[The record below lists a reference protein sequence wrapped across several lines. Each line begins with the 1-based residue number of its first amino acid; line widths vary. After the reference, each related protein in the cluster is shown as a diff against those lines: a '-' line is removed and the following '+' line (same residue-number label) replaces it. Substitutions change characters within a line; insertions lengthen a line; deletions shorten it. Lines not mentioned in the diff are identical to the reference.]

1 MSLLLL
7 VFLLSSSCSVVNETS
22 DVDFSENKKIQVSY
36 NNLVFDAEIEFAD
49 ETLVF
54 KYLDVP
60 DSVISVE
67 LNSESYK
74 IAYKEMVFDG
84 EAKSLPDVFLPKI
97 IYVFFQSQGSVLSF
111 SDFDKESNCYALSFE
126 CLNRNL
132 LFESYKNLNEGYSY
146 SLTIN

>member
-1 MSLLLL
+1 M

-36 NNLVFDAEIEFAD
+36 NSLVFDAEIKFFG

-54 KYLDVP
+54 KYLNAS

-67 LNSESYK
+67 LNNENYK
-74 IAYKEMVFDG
+74 IVCKEMVFDG
-84 EAKSLPDVFLPKI
+84 KTKSLPDVFLPKI
-97 IYVFFQSQGSVLSF
+97 IFAFFNSQGSILNF
-111 SDFDKESNCYALSFE
+111 SDFDEDSNCYIFSGEAL
-126 CLNRNL
+126 NKTL
-132 LFESYKNLNEGYSY
+132 LFEAYKNLNEGYSY